1 MTGRRM
7 SMMTMLHFDVGWL
20 LVPAI
25 ATALLLPFFYVFA
38 TWDHD
43 TFRQYPLLPGPLDWG
58 SKEFMFRCW
67 LSKFIRVGWSSR
79 DKLLAPCPRIALQTK
94 FTILDTEIAN
104 VKASLGMLSAPESI
118 SAVPLFFPQIL
129 CGYLLVQLLGN
140 SNFPCPVHSLTW
152 KRVHVTQLRRIS
164 VDEELNVICLMV
176 LIGKKITSDGVEF
189 TVQTDLFDD
198 VGVVWQSSLYFV
210 APYAVTSAIPVAPPS
225 NPVDVDIMRSTDESN
240 ITIGLACSQ
249 ERLAEFDLG
258 GAVDI
263 ERLNGWWSPSTP
275 KVTPLWLLAA
285 ASSAIE
291 KQGLEIV
298 FPVMCHAQANGP
310 TQNVPPT
317 SDDLTCEVAAKTE
330 DGSTKLITFNVSTSN
345 RPALVSVHLQA
356 ACAFDHRR
364 EDLLL
369 AGPTIVPND
378 QVSHGGAGFSSE
390 KGDKDTKDTL
400 RASYHDLSVPTVTI
414 PETQRYTFAIV
425 LRNRYQVKDIL
436 RERFPGK
443 AMKATRHRLADQVA
457 AMHLKCL
464 RRLVQAGLGV
474 ILLDNDNSIPHENQ
488 KYNQTNNICVLI
500 DPYKDSDLLLQ
511 EFKREK
517 DELAI
522 KRGQANA
529 RLGMDTIESVK
540 NICFSPALELQL
552 THNIIHNA
560 FRDCDKDDWV
570 RTGIEHQQE
579 LTCWDVVDTCFPLH
593 DRVFNN
599 AFFAEYR
606 NKTFDF
612 RVSKATTGNSERW
625 AIEGWGRLRWCCGG

>member
-1 MTGRRM
+1 
-7 SMMTMLHFDVGWL
+7 
-20 LVPAI
+20 
-25 ATALLLPFFYVFA
+25 
-38 TWDHD
+38 
-43 TFRQYPLLPGPLDWG
+43 YPLLPGPLDWG

-67 LSKFIRVGWSSR
+67 LSKFVRVGWSSR

-118 SAVPLFFPQIL
+118 SAVPLFFPQ
-129 CGYLLVQLLGN
+129 
-140 SNFPCPVHSLTW
+140 
-152 KRVHVTQLRRIS
+152 
-164 VDEELNVICLMV
+164 CLMV

-225 NPVDVDIMRSTDESN
+225 NPVDVDIMRSTDETN

-345 RPALVSVHLQA
+345 RPALVS
-356 ACAFDHRR
+356 
-364 EDLLL
+364 
-369 AGPTIVPND
+369 G
-378 QVSHGGAGFSSE
+378 HGGAGFSSE
-390 KGDKDTKDTL
+390 KGDKDTKDKL

-529 RLGMDTIESVK
+529 RLGMDTMESVK

-570 RTGIEHQQE
+570 RT
-579 LTCWDVVDTCFPLH
+579 VFMPLLL
-593 DRVFNN
+593 V
-599 AFFAEYR
+599 
-606 NKTFDF
+606 
-612 RVSKATTGNSERW
+612 
-625 AIEGWGRLRWCCGG
+625 

>member
-94 FTILDTEIAN
+94 FTILDTEITN
-104 VKASLGMLSAPESI
+104 VKASLGMQSSPESI
-118 SAVPLFFPQIL
+118 SAVPLFFPQ
-129 CGYLLVQLLGN
+129 
-140 SNFPCPVHSLTW
+140 
-152 KRVHVTQLRRIS
+152 
-164 VDEELNVICLMV
+164 CLMV

-263 ERLNGWWSPSTP
+263 ERLNGWWNPSTP

-345 RPALVSVHLQA
+345 RPA
-356 ACAFDHRR
+356 
-364 EDLLL
+364 
-369 AGPTIVPND
+369 
-378 QVSHGGAGFSSE
+378 
-390 KGDKDTKDTL
+390 
-400 RASYHDLSVPTVTI
+400 
-414 PETQRYTFAIV
+414 
-425 LRNRYQVKDIL
+425 
-436 RERFPGK
+436 
-443 AMKATRHRLADQVA
+443 
-457 AMHLKCL
+457 
-464 RRLVQAGLGV
+464 
-474 ILLDNDNSIPHENQ
+474 
-488 KYNQTNNICVLI
+488 
-500 DPYKDSDLLLQ
+500 
-511 EFKREK
+511 
-517 DELAI
+517 
-522 KRGQANA
+522 
-529 RLGMDTIESVK
+529 
-540 NICFSPALELQL
+540 
-552 THNIIHNA
+552 
-560 FRDCDKDDWV
+560 
-570 RTGIEHQQE
+570 
-579 LTCWDVVDTCFPLH
+579 
-593 DRVFNN
+593 
-599 AFFAEYR
+599 
-606 NKTFDF
+606 
-612 RVSKATTGNSERW
+612 
-625 AIEGWGRLRWCCGG
+625 